1 MARQELEL
9 GPIDVVIIGFPPGT
23 PMTGEAM
30 PIFFGLVDRKVIRV
44 LDVQFVT
51 KGQDGMFE
59 GIDPADLD
67 VSRIGDLADFA
78 GAASG
83 LLSEDDVALAGNEIE
98 PGGSAVMIVYENRW
112 AAPFVT
118 AVRRN
123 GGVLI
128 ANERVHTQ
136 DLIDALEAAEAAA

>member
-1 MARQELEL
+1 MAFQELEI
-9 GPIDVVIIGFPPGT
+9 GPVDVVIIGFPPGA

-30 PIFFGLVDRKVIRV
+30 PIFFGLVDRKIVRV

-51 KGQDGMFE
+51 KDADGMFE

-67 VSRIGDLADFA
+67 ASRIGDLADFA

-83 LLSEDDVALAGNEIE
+83 LLSDEDIALAADAIE
-98 PGGSAVMIVYENRW
+98 PGGAAVMIAYENRW

-136 DLIDALEAAEAAA
+136 DLIDALDALEAAQ

>member
-1 MARQELEL
+1 MAFQEFEI
-9 GPIDVVIIGFPPGT
+9 GPIDVVIIGFPPGA

-30 PIFFGLVDRKVIRV
+30 PIFFGLADRRIIRV

-51 KGQDGMFE
+51 KGRHGRLE

-67 VSRIGDLADFA
+67 ISRVGDLAEFA

-83 LLSEDDVALAGNEIE
+83 LFSGDDIALAGGEIE
-98 PGGSAVMIVYENRW
+98 PGDSAVMIAYENRW

-128 ANERVHTQ
+128 TNERVHTQ
-136 DLIDALEAAEAAA
+136 DLIDALEAAEAAV